1 MPKADYKKLLLS
13 STLLEMID
21 AMPLEQITVSSLARA
36 CGLSRQT
43 FYYHFQTLDDLVAWT
58 LHQEF
63 LKAVKPVKSEGT
75 FAGAM
80 ARMQAVLE
88 RVYEKRALVEKIAR
102 YSEMS
107 RSLDD
112 LLKQEMGIHIMR
124 AVEEGSVGLGIAPQD
139 RALIARFYTAG
150 LLEIIRIWIDD
161 GMRET
166 PERLTERLGL
176 FLVNSS
182 DLLGRFAAEYRG

>member
-75 FAGAM
+75 FACAM
-80 ARMQAVLE
+80 ARMQAILE

>member
-1 MPKADYKKLLLS
+1 MTKADDKKLLLS
-13 STLLEMID
+13 CTLLEMID
-21 AMPLEQITVSSLARA
+21 TVPLDQITVSSLVRA

-43 FYYHFQTLDDLVAWT
+43 FYYHFQTLDELIAWT
-58 LHQEF
+58 LHQEIS
-63 LKAVKPVKSEGT
+63 KVVAPIRGEGPLT
-75 FAGAM
+75 
-80 ARMQAVLE
+80 RIQAVLE
-88 RVYEKRALVEKIAR
+88 RTYEQRDFVEKIAR
-102 YSEMS
+102 YSDS
-107 RSLDD
+107 SGSLDEI
-112 LLKQEMGIHIMR
+112 LKQEAGIFVMR
-124 AVEEGSVGLGIAPQD
+124 NVEEAAVGLDIAPQD

-182 DLLGRFAAEYRG
+182 DILARFTRDNNL

>member
-1 MPKADYKKLLLS
+1 
-13 STLLEMID
+13 
-21 AMPLEQITVSSLARA
+21 
-36 CGLSRQT
+36 
-43 FYYHFQTLDDLVAWT
+43 
-58 LHQEF
+58 
-63 LKAVKPVKSEGT
+63 
-75 FAGAM
+75 
-80 ARMQAVLE
+80 MQAILE